1 VNYIVT
7 GCAGFIGSNL
17 VQSLLEQNHKVLGV
31 DRLDDVLYS
40 SEVKKMHVRKFIHHK
55 SFQFIEAD
63 VESLEISPQLMKFEA
78 EVVINEAGLPG
89 QSLSWSNLRA
99 YTQANFLAA
108 CAVADLSKKLK
119 VRKFVQASTSSVYG
133 ALVSGDEDLPKNPI
147 SPYGSTKLAAE
158 QVLKLLFEN
167 SETALT
173 IVRYFSVYGRH
184 QRPDMGIYKFIEA
197 AINGS
202 HFTVF
207 GNGSQSRD
215 FTHIDDAVAATKL
228 AAEYGKNLETYNVA
242 GGHVKSV
249 NELLDLID
257 KCFDRRIP
265 REFIEAPI
273 GDQKY
278 TQGSTVKAQRDLNW
292 APKVPISAGL
302 LDQIN
307 WQISQKSE
315 L

>member
-1 VNYIVT
+1 
-7 GCAGFIGSNL
+7 
-17 VQSLLEQNHKVLGV
+17 
-31 DRLDDVLYS
+31 
-40 SEVKKMHVRKFIHHK
+40 
-55 SFQFIEAD
+55 
-63 VESLEISPQLMKFEA
+63 
-78 EVVINEAGLPG
+78 
-89 QSLSWSNLRA
+89 
-99 YTQANFLAA
+99 
-108 CAVADLSKKLK
+108 
-119 VRKFVQASTSSVYG
+119 
-133 ALVSGDEDLPKNPI
+133 
-147 SPYGSTKLAAE
+147 
-158 QVLKLLFEN
+158 
-167 SETALT
+167 
-173 IVRYFSVYGRH
+173 
-184 QRPDMGIYKFIEA
+184 MGIYKFIEA

-207 GNGSQSRD
+207 GDGSQSRD
-215 FTHIDDAVAATKL
+215 FTHIDDAVAATQL
-228 AAEYGKNLETYNVA
+228 AAECGKNLETYNVA

-307 WQISQKSE
+307 WQISQKNE